1 MLASLGRVISTKA
14 EFFFLQS
21 TMPMVWFS
29 ASVLTW
35 RSCGA
40 ANTGETRYVLQYAGS
55 RGGIRLQGLR
65 VPPGSCKLLKCLML
79 GLWHGRGH
87 RFDPDQVHQITQEV
101 RAASRGDCTSNWE
114 LMEGTGFHLLL
125 PLSDRT

>member
-1 MLASLGRVISTKA
+1 MQLFLAGQAKLVFTGVNIGIFGKGNLDQSGIL
-14 EFFFLQS
+14 FLQS
-21 TMPMVWFS
+21 TMPMVWLS

-55 RGGIRLQGLR
+55 LGGIRLQGLR

-87 RFDPDQVHQITQEV
+87 LFDPDQVHQITI
-101 RAASRGDCTSNWE
+101 
-114 LMEGTGFHLLL
+114 
-125 PLSDRT
+125 